1 MCYIDFN
8 QRNAQTPKQ
17 IQINKYMYHTSSSI
31 QIPWTKEWLHF
42 QWQKWRIKAFSAK
55 YLYFSHWFSLKVSII
70 LFSALKRSIEK
81 IRNFSCYKKSCKKFC
96 PILVQ
101 LQIPPAYIVQNTTGC
116 LFISLSESIADNCS
130 LWILFNKEPLCI
142 LADLHKPVPSVDIN
156 QNYKGRIQCS
166 VTESYNQASICFTT
180 GIQPSDA
187 GVYAV
192 RLFKSPDEFITNN
205 TLHVIGMLF

>member
-1 MCYIDFN
+1 MKNKSVQCQIFIFFTLVF
-8 QRNAQTPKQ
+8 AQG
-17 IQINKYMYHTSSSI
+17 KYNT
-31 QIPWTKEWLHF
+31 
-42 QWQKWRIKAFSAK
+42 
-55 YLYFSHWFSLKVSII
+55 
-70 LFSALKRSIEK
+70 LFSFKTFNWK